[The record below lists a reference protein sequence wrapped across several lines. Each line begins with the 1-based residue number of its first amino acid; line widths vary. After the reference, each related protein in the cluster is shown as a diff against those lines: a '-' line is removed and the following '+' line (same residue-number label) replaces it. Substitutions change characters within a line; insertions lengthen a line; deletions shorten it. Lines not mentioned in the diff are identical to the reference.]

1 MQDKKQ
7 FICTACGDPHPE
19 KDYYRSASPMYKA
32 IGRLPICIDC
42 IVDIFNTE
50 LDKNNNNLK
59 MTMYIVC
66 RLFNIYYDD
75 NLFMAAQGQS
85 EKKGTNLVQIYFQKV
100 NSLPQYRGKTFADS
114 VFLEEKDKIDVVD
127 FIDDEENFE
136 VDINMISKWGKGL
149 PPDDYRYLEEV
160 YGSLIAIYDHKTPI
174 QIMLYEDIA
183 RTRLAAQQALRAGRI
198 TDYEKMMSTVS
209 KLMQDASI
217 KPSQENSSDEGLS
230 TWGQWIKKIEET
242 EPIPEA
248 TDEFKDVDGIRKY
261 ILQWFTSHFYKILGI
276 DNSEFDEG
284 IDDSLEAKIDI
295 VEDDGSEVEEIETPQ
310 KKENK
315 KPVKKTKKGRGT
327 NG

>member
-7 FICTACGDPHPE
+7 FICTACGEPHPE
-19 KDYYRSASPMYKA
+19 RDYYRSASPMYKA

-42 IVDIFNTE
+42 IVDIFNKE

-75 NLFMAAQGQS
+75 NLFLAVQGQS
-85 EKKGTNLVQIYFQKV
+85 EKKGTNFVQIYFQKV

-114 VFLEEKDKIDVVD
+114 TFLEEKDKVDVVD
-127 FIDDEENFE
+127 FVDDDENFE
-136 VDINMISKWGKGL
+136 VTPNMVSKWGKNL
-149 PPDDYRYLEEV
+149 NQDDYRYLEEV

-174 QIMLYEDIA
+174 QKMLYEDIA
-183 RTRLAAQQALRAGRI
+183 RTRLAAQQALRSNQI
-198 TDYEKMMSTVS
+198 LNYEKMMSTVS

-217 KPSQENSSDEGLS
+217 KPSQENGTDEGLS

-276 DNSEFDEG
+276 DNGEYDDIDE
-284 IDDSLEAKIDI
+284 SLEQTIDI
-295 VEDDGSEVEEIETPQ
+295 IEDDAEEDTIVTEKT
-310 KKENK
+310 ENK
-315 KPVKKTKKGRGT
+315 KIIKKNKKGRGK